1 MGHLLVQIE
10 SLSESIKELDKEI
23 DAMVAKH
30 PGAKQLEEQI
40 AGVGGLTALTFVLTL
55 EDPERFKQSRDVGA
69 YLGMV
74 PKQRQSGQRSPQL
87 RITKTGDRYLRS
99 TLVQCAHYIL
109 SRGPDS
115 ELKRWGEAHVGT
127 NANQRKRTIV
137 AMARKL
143 AVLMHHLW
151 ATGEV
156 YDPFYHTHR
165 EERKAALEAWKATQE
180 SVKEPAMST

>member
-1 MGHLLVQIE
+1 M
-10 SLSESIKELDKEI
+10 SESNR
-23 DAMVAKH
+23 V
-30 PGAKQLEEQI
+30 QSFV
-40 AGVGGLTALTFVLTL
+40 VGM
-55 EDPERFKQSRDVGA
+55 DVGDRKSELCVVDGEGKIVETGTIMTEA
-69 YLGMV
+69 EGMEARFGTMA
-74 PKQRQSGQRSPQL
+74 PT
-87 RITKTGDRYLRS
+87 RIVLEGDRYLRS

>member
-55 EDPERFKQSRDVGA
+55 EDPECFKQSRDVGA

-109 SRGPDS
+109 SRRPDS

-137 AMARKL
+137 AMARNRGGL
-143 AVLMHHLW
+143 RPLLPHPPGGAEGSPGSVESNPGEREGASDEHLKV
-151 ATGEV
+151 E
-156 YDPFYHTHR
+156 
-165 EERKAALEAWKATQE
+165 K
-180 SVKEPAMST
+180 